1 MSFGQD
7 AGGQS
12 KGVHRCRTSPAAARN
27 RRCRRAR
34 RAGAVAN
41 AESFE
46 DVTVSIPFH
55 RQVTVIED
63 SDGTGNWRVEYFD
76 DDGACYVSSPVL
88 KPRSVLATISRRS
101 SSGGCEPSGLVSS
114 A

>member
-1 MSFGQD
+1 M
-7 AGGQS
+7 
-12 KGVHRCRTSPAAARN
+12 RAARV
-27 RRCRRAR
+27 REYIGAGRAQQLQGTVAAEEPAEQAR
-34 RAGAVAN
+34 FAN